1 MAKPEPFYYADR
13 RLELPAPD
21 MGTVQFEANVVAEI
35 YHGVNALLSRFCADV
50 VEAAMRERCTVL
62 PCENGCAIC
71 MAIAKLE
78 GIAP

>member
-1 MAKPEPFYYADR
+1 MNAEQIRKRANFFRRSAPEME
-13 RLELPAPD
+13 ELLDA
-21 MGTVQFEANVVAEI
+21 
-35 YHGVNALLSRFCADV
+35 CADV